1 MQVPR
6 RVTSGLMTGDGAP
19 IAAHGMGR
27 DLAAGATGAVAAAGA
42 LGPLRSE
49 LRPADFTVAA
59 AGAASIVANYRDA
72 TTIAVDQGKLLLVLG
87 GGAARFLVEQLGDR
101 LGLVVSEL
109 RERRAR
115 QMLHDRF
122 IEVPYRERL
131 ELVEFEH
138 SEARGVAQIAYHEW
152 GVALLPV
159 DERQPWLLVR
169 RADIA
174 TVAADPTNG
183 TVTIRLTPRPGTNP
197 QPPIQLLA
205 LGDRNEHHRQQLV
218 ALRDGAASDAATLV
232 TQLVPDAPFQAR
244 QRAASL
250 LVDGSPAAPSE
261 LAEAWPFVERAV
273 LVDPTFAASYH
284 ALVARGTIDGQAPP
298 AWLAL
303 APRQPIVPGAQP
315 QTDPGASD
323 SMSWF
328 FVGLPGNLVAFE
340 LVSAGSHATYLF
352 RAVPRTDFQGQSPA
366 ALVAQLAQAVYD
378 ISECLIDARFLRE
391 MIYLTDAALADPR
404 YTRYRFAIAALP
416 SLQIAR
422 TRFVGRL
429 IHRDD
434 ATWSAALDDAI
445 KFNGT
450 SRVDSVVW
458 TGGAAGTDSDD
469 DGATQ
474 EGG

>member
-1 MQVPR
+1 
-6 RVTSGLMTGDGAP
+6 MTGDAAP
-19 IAAHGMGR
+19 IAAQGMGR
-27 DLAAGATGAVAAAGA
+27 DLAAGSVAGGAA
-42 LGPLRSE
+42 GPLRLE

-59 AGAASIVANYRDA
+59 AGAAPIVANYRDA

-131 ELVEFEH
+131 ELVEFEQSDEH
-138 SEARGVAQIAYHEW
+138 GVAQIAYHEW
-152 GVALLPV
+152 GVALLPI

-174 TVAADPTNG
+174 TVAADPAKG

-197 QPPIQLLA
+197 QPALQLSA
-205 LGDRNEHHRQQLV
+205 LGDRTEHHRQQLV
-218 ALRDGAASDAATLV
+218 ALRDGAASDAATIV

-244 QRAASL
+244 QRASSL
-250 LVDGSPAAPSE
+250 LVDGSPASGSE
-261 LAEAWPFVERAV
+261 LAEGWPFVERAV
-273 LVDPTFAASYH
+273 LVDPTFAASYQ
-284 ALVARGTIDGQAPP
+284 ALIARGTVDGQAPP

-303 APRQPIVPGAQP
+303 APRQPIVAGAQL
-315 QTDPGASD
+315 QTNAGEGDY
-323 SMSWF
+323 MSWF

-352 RAVPRTDFQGQSPA
+352 RIVPRADFQGQPPG
-366 ALVAQLAQAVYD
+366 ALIAPLAQAVYD

-391 MIYLTDAALADPR
+391 MIYLTDAALADPH

-416 SLQIAR
+416 SLQMAR
-422 TRFVGRL
+422 SRFVGRL

-434 ATWSAALDDAI
+434 ASWSAALDDAV

-450 SRVDSVVW
+450 SRADLAVW
-458 TGGAAGTDSDD
+458 PGGAAATDTDD
-469 DGATQ
+469 DGPTQ